1 MQNYLQQILTE
12 SNTIIIPGLGALT
25 ITSTKTGDIYFM
37 PFLKHDDGTLAK
49 HIATVEGIEL
59 TEAKNTITNFVET
72 IQTALENGE
81 SYEMT
86 EFGRFIKNQSGEF
99 EFQRWEDYQIKDTS
113 ILSKKVKERKL
124 TKEKINVV
132 PEVIP
137 PVVPSIEKDEILSIE
152 EPIKTD
158 EEIHQQIEEELPI
171 SVNPLHLSL
180 EETIIH
186 PIEEPETHQT
196 ISEQKSIDALLNETE
211 NEVVEEFNPTATKN
225 IEVQEIISSTYFTP
239 ISEEVEDSISHAND
253 PNPNGTLEELI
264 EAPEKEILTETDPAL
279 ESPISTII
287 ETKADK
293 KSLRKKQKNDAA
305 AAKAEEKRLKKAAKL
320 EEKLNTK
327 NANKTAPKEKKKS
340 RSMLL
345 WLFFAI
351 LITAGTMWY
360 IKTQRDGK
368 VHLTVIDKKE
378 SKIIST
384 KVVEKKEL
392 HKEIAKHTSKVNKK
406 EISEKKVVETLKKPA
421 LEIEKQKTEAK
432 KSVIPVKPIKEVI
445 AKKESEVKEK
455 NEVKAATTNT
465 TTKVETVKNAPT
477 STGSLKT
484 DVSVKGNVK
493 NLSTTTPPVTTTL
506 PVKTT
511 VTPKNEKTKPIP
523 NPANAVVITSS
534 TPIIKPVPAPPKPV
548 VATANSTANKNI
560 QVIVGTFKDKASAD
574 QFVSNLKADGF
585 TTAYHIEKNGTFE
598 VNLGKYNTL
607 SETSKA
613 LQKYR
618 GVKK

>member
-59 TEAKNTITNFVET
+59 TEAKNTITNFVST

-81 SYEMT
+81 SYEMA
-86 EFGRFIKNQSGEF
+86 EFGRFIKNQAGEF
-99 EFQRWEDYQIKDTS
+99 EFQRWEDYQVKDTS

-124 TKEKINVV
+124 TKEKIKDV

-137 PVVPSIEKDEILSIE
+137 PVVSNVVKEENIPLE

-186 PIEEPETHQT
+186 PIEEPETHQP
-196 ISEQKSIDALLNETE
+196 IAEQKSIDALLHETE
-211 NEVVEEFNPTATKN
+211 NEIVVDTDSTIKENFEEP
-225 IEVQEIISSTYFTP
+225 EIISNAYITP
-239 ISEEVEDSISHAND
+239 IEEDDTDVIPHIDTPILNSS
-253 PNPNGTLEELI
+253 LEELI
-264 EAPEKEILTETDPAL
+264 EAPEKEILAETDPTL
-279 ESPISTII
+279 ENIIPTVI

-293 KSLRKKQKNDAA
+293 KSLRKKQKMEAA

-320 EEKLNTK
+320 EEKLNAK
-327 NANKTAPKEKKKS
+327 NANPIAPKEKKKS
-340 RSMLL
+340 RSMIL

-360 IKTQRDGK
+360 VKTQRDGK

-378 SKIIST
+378 SKIVTT
-384 KVVEKKEL
+384 KVVDKKEL
-392 HKEIAKHTSKVNKK
+392 HKEIAKHSTKENKSEINEHKVA
-406 EISEKKVVETLKKPA
+406 ESPKKP
-421 LEIEKQKTEAK
+421 EVEKQKIEVK
-432 KSVIPVKPIKEVI
+432 KTIVPVKPIKEVV
-445 AKKESEVKEK
+445 AKKENTDKEK
-455 NEVKAATTNT
+455 NEIKAVTTSTVTKIETAKNATTLPANT
-465 TTKVETVKNAPT
+465 
-477 STGSLKT
+477 KT
-484 DVSVKGNVK
+484 DVVAKGNVK
-493 NLSTTTPPVTTTL
+493 SPVNTTPSVSASTPIKSTIAPKTEK
-506 PVKTT
+506 VK
-511 VTPKNEKTKPIP
+511 PAI
-523 NPANAVVITSS
+523 NPANAVVITTS

-548 VATANSTANKNI
+548 AANTTPANKNI
-560 QVIVGTFKDKASAD
+560 QVIVGTFKDRVSAD

-585 TTAYHIEKNGTFE
+585 TTAYHTEKNGTFE

>member
-1 MQNYLQQILTE
+1 MQKHLQQILTQ

-49 HIATVEGIEL
+49 HITTVEGIE
-59 TEAKNTITNFVET
+59 TIEAKNTISNFVAN
-72 IQTALENGE
+72 IQSSLDNGGI
-81 SYEMT
+81 YEM
-86 EFGRFIKNQSGEF
+86 EGFGRFLINKDGEID
-99 EFQRWEDYQIKDTS
+99 FQRWEDYQIKDISIS
-113 ILSKKVKERKL
+113 ILSKKINERKL
-124 TKEKINVV
+124 NTEKTQA
-132 PEVIP
+132 PKLTSTP
-137 PVVPSIEKDEILSIE
+137 IEKPIVKEEPAKIE

-171 SVNPLHLSL
+171 SVNPLHISL

-186 PIEEPETHQT
+186 PIEEPETHQP
-196 ISEQKSIDALLNETE
+196 ISEQKSIDTLLNETE
-211 NEVVEEFNPTATKN
+211 NEVVVDTNPVVSEN
-225 IEVQEIISSTYFTP
+225 IEVLETTSNTAFTP
-239 ISEEVEDSISHAND
+239 MEEEVQDATSHAVD
-253 PNPNGTLEELI
+253 PILNSILEEGI
-264 EAPEKEILTETDPAL
+264 EAPEKEILAETEPTIENTIP
-279 ESPISTII
+279 TII

-293 KSLRKKQKNDAA
+293 KALRKKQENEAA

-320 EEKLNTK
+320 EEKLNAK
-327 NANKTAPKEKKKS
+327 NANQTAPKEKKKS

-368 VHLTVIDKKE
+368 IHLTVIDKKE
-378 SKIIST
+378 SKIVST

-392 HKEIAKHTSKVNKK
+392 HKEIAKHTTKENKTENIEKKAAEIPKKPVLEVETQKKEVKK
-406 EISEKKVVETLKKPA
+406 EI
-421 LEIEKQKTEAK
+421 
-432 KSVIPVKPIKEVI
+432 IPVNPIKEVV
-445 AKKESEVKEK
+445 AKKEITNKEK
-455 NEVKAATTNT
+455 NEVKAITSSTP
-465 TTKVETVKNAPT
+465 TKVETVKNASTT
-477 STGSLKT
+477 S
-484 DVSVKGNVK
+484 GNVK
-493 NLSTTTPPVTTTL
+493 SPSTSSTPVKATT

-511 VTPKNEKTKPIP
+511 VAPKIEKTKPTP
-523 NPANAVVITSS
+523 NPANSVVITSS

-548 VATANSTANKNI
+548 AANAATANNSANKNI
-560 QVIVGTFKDKASAD
+560 QVIVGTFKDKVAAD

-585 TTAYHIEKNGTFE
+585 TTAYHTEKSGTFE
-598 VNLGKYNTL
+598 VNLGKYTSL